1 MTRSFLGIDNVR
13 REEQAGTWSLTV
25 SPRLATSSK
34 FLFGGAALAGAVTAM
49 EELSG
54 RQLVWATAQYLD
66 YALLDQVVEFDA
78 TLEVVGNQITQAKV
92 FGKVGDRDIIT
103 VTGALG
109 ARDFAHHHQFER
121 APSVP
126 RPEEL
131 PRSAWRP
138 QVSDTIHEKLDQ
150 RYVIGRGFDERDGTV
165 SDGRTVMWARIPD
178 VIDGVD
184 AATLAVLGD
193 FVPLGVGQSLGVLGG
208 GNSLD
213 NTLRVV
219 QLVPTEWVLID
230 MQIHAVERGF
240 GHGSLKMFAEDGTL
254 IAVAS
259 QTCIARLWKDRK

>member
-1 MTRSFLGIDNVR
+1 MTRTFLGLEHVR
-13 REEQAGTWSLTV
+13 SEDRTGCWALTV
-25 SPRLATSSK
+25 TPQVATSSK

-49 EELSG
+49 EDLSG
-54 RQLVWATAQYLD
+54 RQLAWATAQYLD
-66 YALLDQVVEFDA
+66 YALLGQVVEYDV
-78 TLEVVGNQITQAKV
+78 TLEVVGNQITQAKA
-92 FGKVGDRDIIT
+92 FGRVGDREIIT
-103 VTGALG
+103 VVGALG
-109 ARDFAHHHQFER
+109 AREFVHHRQFEF
-121 APSVP
+121 APDVP
-126 RPEEL
+126 RPDEL
-131 PRSAWRP
+131 PKSSWRP
-138 QVSDTIHEKLDQ
+138 QVADTIHEKFDQ
-150 RYVIGRGFDERDGTV
+150 RYVIGRGFDERDGTP
-165 SDGRTVMWARIPD
+165 SDGRTVMWVRIPD
-178 VIDGVD
+178 LIEGVD

-219 QLVPTEWVLID
+219 QLVPTTWVLID

>member
-1 MTRSFLGIDNVR
+1 MTQTFLGI
-13 REEQAGTWSLTV
+13 EQVQSKDQVGTWALKVT
-25 SPRLATSSK
+25 PRLATSSR

-49 EELSG
+49 EQLSG

-66 YALLDQVVEFDA
+66 YALLDQVVEFDV
-78 TLEVVGNQITQAKV
+78 TLEVVGHQITQAKV
-92 FGKVGDRDIIT
+92 FGRVGDRDIIT

-109 ARDFAHHHQFER
+109 ARDFAHRHQFET

-126 RPEEL
+126 RPDDL
-131 PRSAWRP
+131 PKSSWRP
-138 QVSDTIHEKLDQ
+138 QIADTIHERLDQ

-219 QLVPTEWVLID
+219 QLVPTSWVLID

-259 QTCIARLWKDRK
+259 QTCIARLWKDRS